1 MRKGVKLV
9 LYVSF
14 SNDTDIYIM
23 FGFNI
28 CSNNDDIHLSNKSIC
43 PSYPI

>member
-14 SNDTDIYIM
+14 SNDTDIYNVW
-23 FGFNI
+23 FQYLFQ
-28 CSNNDDIHLSNKSIC
+28 
-43 PSYPI
+43 